1 MFFDDGKKIVDIAKK
16 TGTAIFVVPNSYEIA
31 VPGAIVLEPEEKT
44 SITIEQVRNL
54 LLRLNL
60 KQTDD
65 LFVVVRPAETMNLE
79 AANALLKTLE
89 EPKNKI
95 HFLLITSKFSMLL
108 PTIVSRSAVYIL
120 RQNWRA
126 DTPIEAD
133 SRIKELAKELL
144 VAKNADLAELANKIT
159 KKRENVRQ
167 FTLDVLNTAIEMA
180 YKSFFLTKKP
190 VFLEKV
196 SRLII
201 AYENIAKNGH
211 IKLHLV
217 ADLC

>member
-16 TGTAIFVVPNSYEIA
+16 TGTAIFVVPNSYEIS

-65 LFVVVRPAETMNLE
+65 LFVVIRPAETMNLE

-133 SRIKELAKELL
+133 SKIKELAKELL

-180 YKSFFLTKKP
+180 YKSYFLTKKP

>member
-16 TGTAIFVVPNSYEIA
+16 TGTAIFVVPNSYEIS

-133 SRIKELAKELL
+133 SKIKELAKELL

-180 YKSFFLTKKP
+180 YKSYFLTKKP

>member
-1 MFFDDGKKIVDIAKK
+1 MFFDDDKKIVDIAKK
-16 TGTAIFVVPNSYEIA
+16 TGTAIFVVPNSYEIV

-180 YKSFFLTKKP
+180 YKSYFLTKKP